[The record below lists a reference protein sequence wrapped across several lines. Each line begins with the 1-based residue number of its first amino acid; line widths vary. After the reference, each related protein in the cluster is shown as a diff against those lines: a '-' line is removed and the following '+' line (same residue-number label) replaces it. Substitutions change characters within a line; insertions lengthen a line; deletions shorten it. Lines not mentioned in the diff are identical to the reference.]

1 MKVPKI
7 ANAMGHIDNDL
18 ISDAVEYKSTKR
30 RFFLR
35 TKWTAVAACLVLV
48 IAVVMGIFPIFN
60 QRNTSPFVLTAY
72 AIGTENKAV
81 GNVMEL
87 GKSVPISTIST
98 STGKECFVFSCDK
111 ADYDSD
117 TKVTILMKS
126 NLFDDDTVPTD
137 EYDKYDLSEF
147 DELATDSTKHYFVG
161 ILGETKY
168 DGYSF
173 PLYMGDNQNGVSNQ
187 NYSILII
194 KNENGYTALLIESS
208 NTN

>member
-18 ISDAVEYKSTKR
+18 ISDAAEYKPTKR
-30 RFFLR
+30 RFSLC
-35 TKWTAVAACLVLV
+35 TKWSAVAACLVLV
-48 IAVVMGIFPIFN
+48 AVVMGIFPMFH
-60 QRNTSPFVLTAY
+60 QSNTSPFVLTAY
-72 AIGTENKAV
+72 AMETENEIV

-111 ADYDSD
+111 ADYDSN

-126 NLFDDDTVPTD
+126 NLFDNDTVPTD
-137 EYDKYDLSEF
+137 EYNNYDFSEF

-161 ILGETKY
+161 MLGETKY
-168 DGYSF
+168 DEYSF
-173 PLYMGDNQNGVSNQ
+173 PLYMGENQNGVSNQ
-187 NYSILII
+187 NYSIII
-194 KNENGYTALLIESS
+194 MKNENDYTALLIESS

>member
-7 ANAMGHIDNDL
+7 ATAMGYIDNEL
-18 ISDAVEYKSTKR
+18 ISNAVEYKPTKR
-30 RFFLR
+30 HFSLR

-48 IAVVMGIFPIFN
+48 AVVMGIFAMFN
-60 QRNTSPFVLTAY
+60 QTNTSPFVLTAY
-72 AIGTENKAV
+72 AMGTENKTV

-161 ILGETKY
+161 ILGETNY

-173 PLYMGDNQNGVSNQ
+173 PLYMGETQDGVSNQ
-187 NYSILII
+187 NYSILIM
-194 KNENGYTALLIESS
+194 KNENDYTALLIESS